1 MTVPP
6 RWLRRVVIAPLVALG
21 ILVAFTSV
29 PLLAVVAVIASAFLP
44 GTWRGLRLLAFAMV
58 YAAVEL
64 VGLVTL
70 FGSWLASGCGDRLRS
85 PGFVDFHY
93 AVLARAVDV
102 VVRTAMRL
110 FHLDLELES
119 DVRGHPTRSTRRPAI
134 VAARHAGPGDSFLL
148 VHGLMHRSARRP
160 RIVLKDTL
168 QLDPFIDVLV
178 NRLPSRFV
186 HPRPGGGDEVTD
198 AIGQLARSMGQDDA
212 LVIFPE
218 GGNYTPRRHR
228 KAVDRLRAGGRAPL
242 ADQAEQLRF
251 TLPPRPAGIA
261 AAMAALPEARVILVG
276 HTGVDHMV
284 TVRDVWRG
292 LPEDKTLH
300 VRWTPFVVEDGATD
314 PESIGEALMAA
325 WLDLDRW
332 IANHREANGAGVER
346 PGRDPEA

>member
-1 MTVPP
+1 MRVPP

-21 ILVAFTSV
+21 ILLAFTSV
-29 PLLAVVAVIASAFLP
+29 PVLAVIAVIASAFLP

-70 FGSWLASGCGDRLRS
+70 FGTWLVSGFGYRMRS
-85 PGFVDFHY
+85 PAFVDFHY

-186 HPRPGGGDEVTD
+186 HPNPASGDGVTE
-198 AIGQLARSMGQDDA
+198 AIAELAGSMGPDDA

-228 KAVDRLRAGGRAPL
+228 KAVERLRAGGRAPL
-242 ADQAEQLRF
+242 ADQADQLRF

-261 AAMAALPEARVILVG
+261 AAMAAAPQARVILVG

-284 TVRDVWRG
+284 TLRDVWRG
-292 LPEDKTLH
+292 LPEDKTLY
-300 VRWTPFVVEDGATD
+300 VRWTPFEIDGAATD
-314 PESIGEALMAA
+314 ESAIGESLMAA

-332 IANHREANGAGVER
+332 IAAHREANGAAADVH
-346 PGRDPEA
+346 GREHDD